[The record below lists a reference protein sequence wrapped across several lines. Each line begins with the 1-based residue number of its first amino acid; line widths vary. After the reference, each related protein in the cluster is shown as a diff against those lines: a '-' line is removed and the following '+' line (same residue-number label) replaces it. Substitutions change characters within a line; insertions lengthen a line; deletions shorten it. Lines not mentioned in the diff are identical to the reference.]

1 MHPTA
6 AAARRS
12 LAGRGLL
19 ILLAAWALLLVAP
32 DLIRLVRPLGSLGF
46 AADNNGLIYDV
57 QGPFPTLADS
67 PAWQA
72 GLRDG
77 EHIDLRAMRCI
88 RPSSPACIDL
98 LAVVGGMGGPQ
109 RIRPNR
115 TISLIVAAPPG
126 KPTRIVTM
134 TAAPIRTGWEDR
146 AVLFMDEVVAILVIL
161 GAAWLVWTRPGPMTW
176 GFFLY
181 AIWFNSGAD
190 YEAYAW
196 LEERPLLL
204 IAQEVV
210 QSFVV
215 TAGYVG
221 LLLFALRVP
230 RDRVEPRW
238 RPLQRTLP
246 LIAIVLIGLQL
257 ASFGAAFGYPTETI
271 TRASFI
277 AGWIIDLGA
286 LALLLARRHGQPPQD
301 FQRLRWVIW
310 GCLIGLPAFI
320 FAESLSETSM
330 FLPLLGAP
338 LSDATLGLI
347 YLLNGVLVAF
357 VFEAVRR
364 PRVIDVAIPL
374 RRVTLFALLMSAPI
388 FWLGEQVTTLQE
400 DLHLPPWAWL
410 LGGGLIAFALSRMH
424 DLAAELTHH
433 ALSPGFRRA
442 RHRLIR
448 AGHAVRAAHATAEV
462 ERSLTEAPA
471 QALHLASAAL
481 FRADEGAWRRCAG
494 ALGWDD
500 DTATRLTPEMQKA
513 LAMTRHPLRPHRLR
527 SVAAAPGFPHG
538 LRAPVFCLPV
548 CGGMAVALYGP
559 HRSGADLNA
568 DERELLVRFAEEA
581 AGPYARL
588 EIASLRDR
596 VRALEAQPEQLGALS

>member
-1 MHPTA
+1 MQAKPA
-6 AAARRS
+6 AAHSGFVAH
-12 LAGRGLL
+12 GLL
-19 ILLAAWALLLVAP
+19 VLLTTWALLLVAP

-46 AADNNGLIYDV
+46 AADNDGLIYDV
-57 QGPFPTLADS
+57 QGPFPTLAGS
-67 PAWQA
+67 PAWRA

-77 EHIDLRAMRCI
+77 QHIDLQAMRCI
-88 RPSSPACIDL
+88 RPTSPACIDL

-109 RIRPNR
+109 RIRPGR
-115 TISLIVAAPPG
+115 TISLAVAAPA
-126 KPTRIVTM
+126 KPSRIVTM
-134 TAAPIRTGWEDR
+134 TAAPVPAGWEDK
-146 AVLFMDEVVAILVIL
+146 AVLFLDEVVAILVIL

-176 GFFLY
+176 GFFVY

-204 IAQEVV
+204 LAQELV
-210 QSFVV
+210 QSLVV
-215 TAGYVG
+215 AAGYVG

-230 RDRVEPRW
+230 RDRTEPRW

-246 LIAIVLIGLQL
+246 VIAIILGGLQL

-277 AGWIIDLGA
+277 TGWAINLAA
-286 LALLLARRHGQPPQD
+286 LAILLARRHGQHPQD
-301 FQRLRWVIW
+301 YQRLRWVIW

-330 FLPLLGAP
+330 FQPLLGAP
-338 LSDATLGLI
+338 PSDATLGLL
-347 YLLNGVLVAF
+347 YLLNGILVAF

-374 RRVTLFALLMSAPI
+374 RRVTLFALLVGPPI
-388 FWLGEQVTTLQE
+388 FWLGEQITTLHE

-410 LGGGLIAFALSRMH
+410 LGGGLIAFALARIH

-442 RHRLIR
+442 RHRLAH
-448 AGHAVRAAHATAEV
+448 AGHSLRAAHSTTEV
-462 ERSLTEAPA
+462 ERCLTETPA
-471 QALHLASAAL
+471 DALNLASAAL
-481 FRADEGAWRRCAG
+481 FRADEGSWRRCPG
-494 ALGWDD
+494 ALGWDGG
-500 DTATRLTPEMQKA
+500 TSTRLAPEMQKA
-513 LAMTRHPLRPHRLR
+513 LAMTRHPLRPHRLS
-527 SVAAAPGFPHG
+527 SVADVPGFPHG
-538 LRAPVFCLPV
+538 LQAPVFCLSV
-548 CGGMAVALYGP
+548 CDGMAVALYGP

-568 DERELLVRFAEEA
+568 DERELLVRFADDA

-588 EIASLRDR
+588 EIAALRAR
-596 VRALEAQPEQLGALS
+596 VQALEAQPEQLAALS